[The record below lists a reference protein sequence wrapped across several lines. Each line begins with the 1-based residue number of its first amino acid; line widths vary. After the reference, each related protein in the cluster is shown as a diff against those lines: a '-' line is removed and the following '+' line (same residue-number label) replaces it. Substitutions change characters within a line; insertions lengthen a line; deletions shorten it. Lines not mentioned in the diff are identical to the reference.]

1 MRKFHQRRR
10 ALRNGTATKRERGA
24 VMIEATIILP
34 LLLLMVFG
42 IAELGFLFKDTIT
55 LTTTTRAGA
64 RVASNLADNRNAD
77 YETLRTITAA
87 AGGKAIGLENI
98 EAVLIYNAT
107 NHDGVPPACLDA
119 NGDPQASNATDS
131 ECNLYTNAQVTLV
144 ANDPAEAVKH
154 FGGTNTPAT
163 DLTCSTVVDSKPIW
177 DVNFCPSQRNRTPN
191 PRTEY
196 IGVYVQVNHDYI
208 TGVLLMDSIS
218 FSDSTVMGIE
228 PLGAL

>member
-1 MRKFHQRRR
+1 
-10 ALRNGTATKRERGA
+10 
-24 VMIEATIILP
+24 MIEATIILP

-42 IAELGFLFKDTIT
+42 IAEFGFLFKDTIT

-87 AGGKAIGLENI
+87 AGGKAIGLDHI
-98 EAVLIYNAT
+98 EGVLIYNAT
-107 NHDGVPPACLDA
+107 DHDGVPPACFDA
-119 NGDPQASNATDS
+119 SGDPQGSNQSDS
-131 ECNLYTNAQVTLV
+131 ECNFYTKAQIALV
-144 ANDPAEAVKH
+144 ANDPAAAIKH
-154 FGGTNTPAT
+154 FGGTSTPAS
-163 DLTCSTVVDSKPIW
+163 DITCSTVVDGQPIW
-177 DVNFCPSQRNRTPN
+177 DLNFCPSQRNRTPN

-196 IGVYVQVNHDYI
+196 IGVYVQVSHDYI
-208 TGVLLMDSIS
+208 TGVLPADSIT